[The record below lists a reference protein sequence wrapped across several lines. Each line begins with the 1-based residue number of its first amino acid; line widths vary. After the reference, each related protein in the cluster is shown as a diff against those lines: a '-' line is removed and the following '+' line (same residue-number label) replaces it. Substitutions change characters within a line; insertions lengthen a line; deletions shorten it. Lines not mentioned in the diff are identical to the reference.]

1 MKSATQSRLGR
12 LALKSRLTRSGS
24 AGHPSLSVLR
34 LPLPRHTL
42 QTGAAHQPFNR
53 AMRHLDALAKYLLP
67 HLARLG
73 KANIIMETTYF
84 GRGFGVMVLMDS
96 ISQQVLFV
104 REANTKLRPLY

>member
-1 MKSATQSRLGR
+1 
-12 LALKSRLTRSGS
+12 
-24 AGHPSLSVLR
+24 
-34 LPLPRHTL
+34 
-42 QTGAAHQPFNR
+42 
-53 AMRHLDALAKYLLP
+53 MRHLDALAQYLLP

-73 KANIIMETTYF
+73 KANIIMDTTYF